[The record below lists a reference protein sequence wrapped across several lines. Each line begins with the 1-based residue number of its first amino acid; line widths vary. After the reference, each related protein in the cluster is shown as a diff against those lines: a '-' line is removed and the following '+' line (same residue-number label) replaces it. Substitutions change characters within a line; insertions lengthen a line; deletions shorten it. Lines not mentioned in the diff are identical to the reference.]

1 MNPLFAVLIGLVIL
15 AVILFVV
22 SRSRRSHDGV
32 DSFRRQ
38 IDALSPEAR
47 RPVIDQMYSNDRPD
61 PRAEPLVEPRRFKE
75 PPAPTEPPA
84 EPSTEP
90 STDEHPGQP
99 DEDDTHGA

>member
-1 MNPLFAVLIGLVIL
+1 MNPYVAVLIGLVIL
-15 AVILFVV
+15 AVILLAVT
-22 SRSRRSHDGV
+22 RSRRSHDGV

-47 RPVIDQMYSNDRPD
+47 RPVIDQMYSNDRLD
-61 PRAEPLVEPRRFKE
+61 PRAEPRIEPRPVND
-75 PPAPTEPPA
+75 PPAPTEPSA
-84 EPSTEP
+84 GPSTEP

>member
-1 MNPLFAVLIGLVIL
+1 MNPFFAVLIGLVIL
-15 AVILFVV
+15 AVILLLV

-47 RPVIDQMYSNDRPD
+47 RPVIDQMYGNDRAD
-61 PRAEPLVEPRRFKE
+61 PRTDPRVEPHPVND
-75 PPAPTEPPA
+75 PPADAESPT
-84 EPSTEP
+84 
-90 STDEHPGQP
+90 DDDPGQP

>member
-1 MNPLFAVLIGLVIL
+1 MNPLVAVLIGVVIL

-47 RPVIDQMYSNDRPD
+47 RPVIDQMYSTDRRD
-61 PRAEPLVEPRRFKE
+61 QRAEPLVEPRPVNE
-75 PPAPTEPPA
+75 PPTPTEPPA
-84 EPSTEP
+84 
-90 STDEHPGQP
+90 DEHPGQP

>member
-1 MNPLFAVLIGLVIL
+1 MNPLLAVLIGLVIL

-47 RPVIDQMYSNDRPD
+47 RPVIDQMYSNDRLD
-61 PRAEPLVEPRRFKE
+61 QRAEPRIDPHPVND

-84 EPSTEP
+84 
-90 STDEHPGQP
+90 DEQPGQP